1 MTITTTYQ
9 PAGPIPVLWQT
20 TEAQVDALLGEAG
33 RPVLAQELERLNHL
47 AAQHEWPLQRISIEY
62 YQDPEICCEKYL
74 ILVLAF
80 DCGRDEAKQHFKA
93 LLDDCDL
100 VQQGLQGKERE
111 IYRDLIEYDY
121 EIGF

>member
-1 MTITTTYQ
+1 MTTTTYQ

-33 RPVLAQELERLNHL
+33 RPVLAQELERLNRL
-47 AAQHEWPLQRISIEY
+47 AAQRQMPLQRISIEY

-74 ILVLAF
+74 ILVLGF

-93 LLDDCDL
+93 MMEVCDL
-100 VQQGLQGKERE
+100 VQNELSGQERE
-111 IYRDLIEYDY
+111 IYRDLIAHDY
-121 EIGF
+121 ESGF

>member
-1 MTITTTYQ
+1 MTTTTIYQ

-33 RPVLAQELERLNHL
+33 RPVLAQELERLNRL
-47 AAQHEWPLQRISIEY
+47 AAQRQMPLQRISIEY

-80 DCGRDEAKQHFKA
+80 DCGRDEAKQYFGEMMES
-93 LLDDCDL
+93 CNG
-100 VQQGLQGKERE
+100 VQSELTGRERE
-111 IYRDLIEYDY
+111 IYRDLIEHDY